1 MKTIKTIIIGILL
14 FVGIILFFGEC
25 DTFSDTL
32 LVKTLAIADVILI
45 TYLWQWFGMEKYYEN
60 FLDKD

>member
-25 DTFSDTL
+25 DTFCDTL
-32 LVKTLAIADVILI
+32 LIKTLAIADVIII
-45 TYLWQWFGMEKYYEN
+45 TYLWQWWHMDKYYN
-60 FLDKD
+60 KFLDE